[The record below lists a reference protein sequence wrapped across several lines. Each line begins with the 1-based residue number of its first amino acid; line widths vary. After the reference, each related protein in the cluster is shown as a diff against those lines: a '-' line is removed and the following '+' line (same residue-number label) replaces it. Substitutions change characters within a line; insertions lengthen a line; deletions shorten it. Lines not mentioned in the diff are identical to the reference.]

1 MNWRPMV
8 RIARRDALRFRGRS
22 LLVLVMIALPVLAVT
37 AADVVL
43 QTRDISGAESADRRL
58 GTADAR
64 VTFEGTRDLQQMPDP
79 DAGSGSTGYRRS
91 TVDPT
96 VATIETVLGRE
107 VRGVERRDGTVMV
120 STDRGAVPA
129 DATETD
135 LGDPLTT
142 GLFGLTEGR
151 LPQNR
156 GEVVVNSALAARGPG
171 VGEELRIVDGPTAT
185 VVGVAESAVYRSTPV
200 VAGPLGS
207 LALPQVE
214 GTATWLI
221 DTDAPVSWAQ
231 VRQLNGLG
239 ALVLS
244 RTVLENPPS
253 TAELAEAGFGP
264 PSDSGTYAVLALIVV
279 MVLLEVVLLAGPA
292 FAVGARRQQRTL
304 ALVAATGGTPRQ
316 MRRVVLATALVLGG
330 TAAVLGVAGGIGVA
344 FAVLPLAQSFAGT
357 WFGPFDIP
365 WWHVLGIAAFGLLS
379 AVLAA
384 VVPAVLAARQDVVQV
399 LAGRRGDRAPGAWS
413 PVLGGALLAA
423 GVAGAIFG
431 ANRPSGEFLIAA
443 STVLSVLGMILLVP
457 VVLATAGRLAH
468 RAPLPIRYAVRD
480 AARHRT
486 RTVPAVAAVAA
497 TVVGVVA
504 LGIGASSD
512 ELQNERT
519 YTPTLAHG
527 AGAVSTFTSDSPDWA
542 KVQEAV
548 HAAAPGNRVTPV
560 RGIPEQFNEGRSS
573 RFLSFNAPGS
583 QPLLDG
589 YNSPFATSVLV
600 SPDGVPAGIIDLT
613 DRQRDAAKAMLVGGG
628 AVVVANRAVNA
639 DKVRVSTEYWNQD
652 GRPRQSRPVTLPAL
666 YLEVPGST
674 PPLQAVLPPHAA
686 ALLDAEPTTVGL
698 TIDGPISQVMENDI
712 DEAVNAID
720 PDISF
725 YVERGYQAGEETQ
738 LALLILGTLGAVLML
753 GGTLTATF
761 LALSDAKPDLATLSA
776 VGAAPRTRRGV
787 AAGYAGVVGGTG
799 ALLGAAIGFVP
810 GIAVTY
816 PLTNVTWTN
825 VDTQGQALPDH
836 FLDIPWLLIGA
847 VVVLLPILT
856 AMIVGITARGRL
868 PLVARLD

>member
-1 MNWRPMV
+1 MR
-8 RIARRDALRFRGRS
+8 
-22 LLVLVMIALPVLAVT
+22 
-37 AADVVL
+37 
-43 QTRDISGAESADRRL
+43 
-58 GTADAR
+58 
-64 VTFEGTRDLQQMPDP
+64 
-79 DAGSGSTGYRRS
+79 
-91 TVDPT
+91 
-96 VATIETVLGRE
+96 
-107 VRGVERRDGTVMV
+107 
-120 STDRGAVPA
+120 
-129 DATETD
+129 
-135 LGDPLTT
+135 
-142 GLFGLTEGR
+142 
-151 LPQNR
+151 
-156 GEVVVNSALAARGPG
+156 
-171 VGEELRIVDGPTAT
+171 
-185 VVGVAESAVYRSTPV
+185 AESAVHRSAPV

-207 LALPQVE
+207 LALPRAE

-221 DTDAPVSWAQ
+221 DTDAPLSWAQ
-231 VRQLNGLG
+231 VQQLNSLG

-244 RTVLENPPS
+244 RAVLENPPS

-264 PSDSGTYAVLALIVV
+264 PSDNGTYAVLALIVV

-292 FAVGARRQQRTL
+292 FAVGTRRQQRTL

-316 MRRVVLATALVLGG
+316 LHRVVLATALVLGG

-384 VVPAVLAARQDVVQV
+384 VAPAVLAARQDVVQV
-399 LAGRRGDRAPGAWS
+399 LAGRRGDRTPGAWS
-413 PVLGGALLAA
+413 PLLGGALLGA
-423 GVAGAIFG
+423 GVTGAIFG

-457 VVLATAGRLAH
+457 VILATAGRLAH

-504 LGIGASSD
+504 LGIGAASD
-512 ELQNERT
+512 ELQNKRT
-519 YTPTLAHG
+519 YAPTLAHG
-527 AGAVSTFTSDSPDWA
+527 TGAVSTFFSDSLDWS
-542 KVQEAV
+542 KVEEAV
-548 HAAAPGNRVTPV
+548 TGAAPGARVTPV
-560 RGIPEQFNEGRSS
+560 RGIPEESDEGRSS
-573 RFLSFNAPGS
+573 RFFSFTAPTGP

-589 YNSPFATSVLV
+589 YGSPFATSVLV

-613 DRQRDAAKAMLVGGG
+613 NRQRDAAEAVLADGG
-628 AVVVANRAVNA
+628 AVVVTNRAVNA
-639 DKVRVSTEYWNQD
+639 DTVRVSTEYWNQD
-652 GRPRQSRPVTLPAL
+652 GRPRRSRPVTLPAV
-666 YLEVPGST
+666 YLQVPGST
-674 PPLQAVLPPHAA
+674 PPLQAVLSPRAA
-686 ALLDAEPTTVGL
+686 SVLDADPTTVGL
-698 TIDGPISQVMENDI
+698 TIDSPISQAMEDAI

-720 PDISF
+720 PDISL

-738 LALLILGTLGAVLML
+738 LALLILGTPRRSPHARGH
-753 GGTLTATF
+753 
-761 LALSDAKPDLATLSA
+761 PDRNLPGPLRRQTRPRHPLRGRRS
-776 VGAAPRTRRGV
+776 PRTRRAV

-816 PLTNVTWTN
+816 PLTNVTWTD
-825 VDTQGQALPDH
+825 VDAQGRALPNH

-856 AMIVGITARGRL
+856 AMIVGITTRSRL